1 MAGLCQPDRDCL
13 WILQSSEKRFQQL
26 VRSHDL
32 ILKSFGELFAFSLK
46 SFNMNIKQKL
56 SMIAAVAAGIFIG
69 NLATT
74 FKTVAA
80 SNTDGAISRKD
91 ASPSVAASPA
101 PAVHLPSIQRD
112 APACC
117 AANERTAN
125 GRALA
130 MANLQ
135 AEAKA
140 GASGKK
146 PNILVIMGDDVGIW
160 NIGAYHRGMM
170 AGRTPHLDKLASEGM
185 LFTDYYA
192 EASCTAGRANFITGQ
207 LPKRTGMTTV
217 GQAGALI
224 GLPAQAPTIA
234 TVLKS
239 LGYATGQF
247 GKNHLGDRNEFLP
260 TVHGFDEFFGYLYH
274 LDAMEDP
281 FHPNYPPEL
290 RETVGPRNMLH
301 SWATNKDDPTEQPR
315 WGKIGKQKIDDAGA
329 LPPKRME
336 TVDDEI
342 LENAFKFVD
351 KAKKEDKPFFVWLNP
366 TRIHVVTHLSE
377 KYEKMRTPQNG
388 WATVEAGMA
397 QLDDIVGSM
406 LKKLKDEGLDDNT
419 IVVFT
424 TDNGTE
430 NFTWPDGGQTPF
442 AGGKGTVM
450 EGGFR
455 APAMIRWPGHVPA
468 GKVENGIISGLDWL
482 PTFVSAAGNPKIVEE
497 LKKGKE
503 LGGTSYKVHLD
514 GYDQT
519 DLITGK
525 GPSARHEVFY
535 FAEGTL
541 GAVRI
546 DDFKYRFV
554 DQPNGWFGGTVKP
567 DIPILTNL
575 RLDPFER
582 TGFTGSVEYFEW
594 FKFQF
599 WRFVYVQQQVGKLA
613 QTAIEFPPMQKGA
626 SFNLEAV
633 KDQIEKAIAAHAA
646 GK

>member
-1 MAGLCQPDRDCL
+1 MFIRRKMAMVTVLLAGGLLGYAAATFPF
-13 WILQSSEKRFQQL
+13 SSTSN
-26 VRSHDL
+26 V
-32 ILKSFGELFAFSLK
+32 G
-46 SFNMNIKQKL
+46 
-56 SMIAAVAAGIFIG
+56 AAVA
-69 NLATT
+69 
-74 FKTVAA
+74 
-80 SNTDGAISRKD
+80 
-91 ASPSVAASPA
+91 SPAESLPKSGMKLVPVTQSPA
-101 PAVHLPSIQRD
+101 PGCCSQTLP
-112 APACC
+112 
-117 AANERTAN
+117 E
-125 GRALA
+125 GRLLA
-130 MANLQ
+130 RANLQ
-135 AEAKA
+135 ASIKTM
-140 GASGKK
+140 ASGKK

-217 GQAGALI
+217 GQAGSPI

-234 TVLKS
+234 TALKS
-239 LGYATGQF
+239 MGYATGQF
-247 GKNHLGDRNEFLP
+247 GKNHLGDLNEFLP

-281 FHPNYPPEL
+281 FHRNYPPEL
-290 RETVGPRNMLH
+290 KDKIGPRNMVH
-301 SWATNKDDPTEQPR
+301 SWATDKDDPTEQPR
-315 WGKIGKQKIDDAGA
+315 WGKIGKQKIEDAGT

-342 LENAFKFVD
+342 LKFALSFVD
-351 KAKKEDKPFFVWLNP
+351 KAKSEDKPFFVWLNP
-366 TRIHVVTHLSE
+366 TRIHVVTHLSD
-377 KYEKMRTPQNG
+377 KYENLRTPENG

-397 QLDDIVGSM
+397 QLDDIVGSVM
-406 LKKLKDEGLDDNT
+406 KKLKDEGLDDNT
-419 IVVFT
+419 IVLFT

-455 APAMIRWPGHVPA
+455 APAMIRWPGCVPA
-468 GKVENGIISGLDWL
+468 GKVENGVISGLDWF
-482 PTFVSAAGNPKIVEE
+482 PTFVSAAGNPNIVDE
-497 LKKGKE
+497 LKQGKK
-503 LGGTSYKVHLD
+503 LGDTTYKVHPD

-519 DLITGK
+519 KLITGT

-582 TGFTGSVEYFEW
+582 TGFTGSVEYFQW
-594 FKFQF
+594 FKYEF
-599 WRFVYVQQQVGKLA
+599 WRFVYVQAEVGKLA
-613 QTAIEFPPMQKGA
+613 KTALEYPPMQKGA
-626 SFNLEAV
+626 SFNLDAV
-633 KDQIEKAIAAHAA
+633 KEQIEKAMLAHPAA
-646 GK
+646 K

>member
-1 MAGLCQPDRDCL
+1 MTIQR
-13 WILQSSEKRFQQL
+13 K
-26 VRSHDL
+26 
-32 ILKSFGELFAFSLK
+32 FSML
-46 SFNMNIKQKL
+46 
-56 SMIAAVAAGIFIG
+56 AAVAAGSLLGYCGTTFEFAATSNVSAASDSSKEIAT
-69 NLATT
+69 ATT
-74 FKTVAA
+74 PSLSRQIEPPNGETLQ
-80 SNTDGAISRKD
+80 TDVS
-91 ASPSVAASPA
+91 
-101 PAVHLPSIQRD
+101 
-112 APACC
+112 CC
-117 AANERTAN
+117 SEGLTEIR
-125 GRALA
+125 LIA
-130 MANLQ
+130 MAALQ
-135 AEAKA
+135 EQVKPRQV
-140 GASGKK
+140 KK

-170 AGRTPHLDKLASEGM
+170 AGRTPNLDKLAAAGM

-192 EASCTAGRANFITGQ
+192 EASCTAGRANFVTGQ

-217 GQAGALI
+217 GQAGAMI

-234 TVLKS
+234 TALKS

-281 FHPNYPPEL
+281 FHRNYPEEL
-290 RETVGPRNMLH
+290 KDKIGPRNMLH
-301 SWATNKDDPTEQPR
+301 TWATDKDDPTDQPR
-315 WGKIGKQKIDDAGA
+315 WGKIGKQKIEDAGT

-342 LENAFKFVD
+342 LDYTLKFID
-351 KAKKEDKPFFVWLNP
+351 KAKQDDKPFFVWLNP
-366 TRIHVVTHLSE
+366 TRIHIVTHLSE
-377 KYEKMRTPQNG
+377 KYEKMRTAENG

-397 QLDDIVGSM
+397 QLDDIVGVM
-406 LKKLKDEGLDDNT
+406 LKKLKDDGMEDNT
-419 IVVFT
+419 IVMFT

-482 PTFVSAAGNPKIVEE
+482 PTFVSIAGNPKIVDE
-497 LKKGKE
+497 LKKGKD
-503 LGGTSYKVHLD
+503 LGGTNYKVHLD

-613 QTAIEFPPMQKGA
+613 ETALEFPPMQKGA
-626 SFNLEAV
+626 SFNLDAV
-633 KDQIEKAIAAHAA
+633 KDQIEKAIAAHAT